1 MKTLNASM
9 GVLALACLLSFSSCF
24 GPGLPAQ
31 KLRIKTFTWEG
42 TLFQAQYNPYGML
55 TRLQGNDRRIDFL
68 YDENEKLYRSEII
81 INGEAIPSA
90 RYDFTQGPLGITQI
104 RIYFAMSGQLHLTDI
119 KTVHYIS
126 PTKFSSILEQEVSDE
141 GDSIHVTFE
150 LDRQFTYRGNNVAS
164 ITTIPAFTEYNAFT
178 YDQKR
183 NPFML
188 LAEAVGN
195 PAFFPAGD
203 FVNFPVRP
211 YNIPL
216 ITVFSE
222 NNPIAAQYGT
232 VGYPNS
238 VDWQNFKYIYDNGLV
253 KQIIWY
259 DNYQNL
265 YFQTR
270 TFKFEYE
277 WASCLPHV
285 HHENK

>member
-1 MKTLNASM
+1 MKTPNASI
-9 GVLALACLLSFSSCF
+9 GVLALACLISFSSCF

-42 TLFQAQYNPYGML
+42 TIFQAQYNAYGML
-55 TRLQGNDRRIDFL
+55 TRLRGSDRHIDFL
-68 YDENEKLYRSEII
+68 YDENEKLYRAEIA
-81 INGEAIPSA
+81 INGEAIPRA
-90 RYDFTQGPLGITQI
+90 RYDFTHGPLGITQI
-104 RIYFAMSGQLHLTDI
+104 KIYFAMGGQLHITDI
-119 KTVHYIS
+119 KTINYIS

-141 GDSIHVTFE
+141 GDSIHVTFQ
-150 LDRQFTYRGNNVAS
+150 LDRLFTYQGNNVVR
-164 ITTIPAFTEYNAFT
+164 IYTIPAFTEYTAFA

-216 ITVFSE
+216 ISVFSE
-222 NNPIAAQYGT
+222 NNPITAQYGT
-232 VGYPNS
+232 EGYPNS
-238 VDWQNFKYIYDNGLV
+238 MDWQDFQYTYDNGLV
-253 KQIIWY
+253 KQIVWNETFH
-259 DNYQNL
+259 D
-265 YFQTR
+265 FRTR